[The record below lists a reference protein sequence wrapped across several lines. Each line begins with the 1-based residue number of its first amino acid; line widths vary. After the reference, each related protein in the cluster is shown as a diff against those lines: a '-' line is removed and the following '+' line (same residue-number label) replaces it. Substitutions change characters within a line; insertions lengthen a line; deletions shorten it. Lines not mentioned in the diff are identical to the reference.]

1 MYAWQINTQ
10 LKGDFMKKKLL
21 SIMAC
26 ILLLTGCGKIPKLEN
41 GEEVVAEID
50 GKSFTANELY
60 DDLKTS
66 YGTTF
71 LVNMIDNY
79 IANKEIETDDSA
91 KEYAKNEL
99 ENLKKQYE
107 LYQMDFEAAMK
118 QAGYETEDQL
128 LDEIILQYKKDK
140 VVENYAKDQI
150 SNEEVENYYNE
161 NIFGEITAKHILI
174 KPETTTDMS
183 DDDKKAKEEEA
194 LNKAKDLI
202 NELNNGADFDTLAKE
217 NSADTGS
224 ASEGGLIKDFTKV
237 GDNSVVT
244 EFWNAAYNLKD
255 GEYTSEPVKSS
266 FGYHIILKVSQN
278 ERPSLEDTKDDIL
291 DTLVTNKLK
300 SDDNLSAKYWSEIR
314 KKYNL
319 NIIDSNIKKVYD
331 DTIKNY
337 EK

>member
-1 MYAWQINTQ
+1 MYAWQINTR

-107 LYQMDFEAAMK
+107 LYQMDFDSAMK

-244 EFWNAAYNLKD
+244 EFWDAAYNLKD

>member
-1 MYAWQINTQ
+1 
-10 LKGDFMKKKLL
+10 MKKKLL

-41 GEEVVAEID
+41 GEEVVAELD

-79 IANKEIETDDSA
+79 IANEEIETDDSA
-91 KEYAKNEL
+91 REYAKNEL

-107 LYQMDFEAAMK
+107 LYQMDFDSAMK
-118 QAGYETEDQL
+118 QAGYQTEDQL

-140 VVENYAKDQI
+140 VVKNYAEEQI
-150 SNEEVENYYNE
+150 SDQEVEDYYNE

-174 KPETTTDMS
+174 KPETTSDMS
-183 DDDKKAKEEEA
+183 DDEKKAKEEEA

-217 NSADTGS
+217 NSDDTGS

-244 EFWNAAYNLKD
+244 EFWDAAYNLKND
-255 GEYTSEPVKSS
+255 EYTSEPVKSS

-291 DTLVTNKLK
+291 DTLATNKLS
-300 SDDNLSAKYWSEIR
+300 SDDNLSAKYWVKIR
-314 KKYNL
+314 EKYKL
-319 NIIDSNIKKVYD
+319 NIVDSDLKKVYD
-331 DTIKNY
+331 DTVKNY

>member
-217 NSADTGS
+217 NSADTGT

-244 EFWNAAYNLKD
+244 EFWDAAYNLKD

-300 SDDNLSAKYWSEIR
+300 SNDNLSAKYWSEIR

>member
-1 MYAWQINTQ
+1 
-10 LKGDFMKKKLL
+10 MKKKLL

-91 KEYAKNEL
+91 KGYAKNEL

-202 NELNNGADFDTLAKE
+202 NLLNNGADFDTLAKE

-244 EFWNAAYNLKD
+244 EFWDAAYNLKD

-300 SDDNLSAKYWSEIR
+300 NDDNLSAKYWSEIR

>member
-1 MYAWQINTQ
+1 
-10 LKGDFMKKKLL
+10 MKKKLL

-217 NSADTGS
+217 NSADTGT

-244 EFWNAAYNLKD
+244 EFWDAAYNLKD

-300 SDDNLSAKYWSEIR
+300 SNDNLSAKYWSEIR

>member
-217 NSADTGS
+217 NSADTGT

-244 EFWNAAYNLKD
+244 EFWDAAYNLKD

>member
-1 MYAWQINTQ
+1 
-10 LKGDFMKKKLL
+10 MKKKLL

-244 EFWNAAYNLKD
+244 EFWDAAYNLKD

-319 NIIDSNIKKVYD
+319 NIIDSNIKKVYN

>member
-244 EFWNAAYNLKD
+244 EFWDAAYNLKD

>member
-1 MYAWQINTQ
+1 
-10 LKGDFMKKKLL
+10 MKKKLL

-26 ILLLTGCGKIPKLEN
+26 ILLLTGCGRIPKLEN

-50 GKSFTANELY
+50 GKSFTVDELY

-66 YGTTF
+66 YGTTL

-91 KEYAKNEL
+91 REYAKNEL
-99 ENLKKQYE
+99 ETLKQQYE

-140 VVENYAKDQI
+140 VVEKYAEEQI
-150 SNEEVENYYNE
+150 TDEEVENYYNE

-174 KPETTTDMS
+174 KPETTSTMS
-183 DDDKKAKEEEA
+183 DEEKKSKEDEA

-202 NELNNGADFDTLAKE
+202 NKLNEGEDFDTLAKE
-217 NSADTGS
+217 NSDDTGS
-224 ASEGGLIKDFTKV
+224 ASEGGLIKDFTKT
-237 GDNSVVT
+237 GENSVVA
-244 EFWNAAYNLKD
+244 EFWDAAYNLKD

-266 FGYHIILKVSQN
+266 YGYHIILKVSQN

-291 DTLVTNKLK
+291 STLAQNALQNDT
-300 SDDNLSAKYWSEIR
+300 NLSSKYWAKIR
-314 KKYNL
+314 EKYNL
-319 NIIDSNIKKVYD
+319 NIIDSDMKKVYD
-331 DTIKNY
+331 NTIENY
-337 EK
+337 DKK